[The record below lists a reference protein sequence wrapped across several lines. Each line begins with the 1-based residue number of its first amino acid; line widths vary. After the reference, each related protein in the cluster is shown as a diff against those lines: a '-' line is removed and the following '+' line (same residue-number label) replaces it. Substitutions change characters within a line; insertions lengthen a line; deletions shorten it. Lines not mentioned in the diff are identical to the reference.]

1 MYEYEAAKLHTK
13 LAMVD
18 DIVYVGSS
26 NFDYRSLYINLE
38 VMIRVKDS
46 AFAGLVRD
54 YFEHELAASKWITPE
69 LHRRRSN
76 PWRRIKWAVS
86 HFLVNIL
93 DYTVTRRLN
102 FRLER

>member
-1 MYEYEAAKLHTK
+1 ML
-13 LAMVD
+13 
-18 DIVYVGSS
+18 
-26 NFDYRSLYINLE
+26 
-38 VMIRVKDS
+38 RVKDA
-46 AFAGLVRD
+46 AFADVVRR
-54 YFEHELAASKWITPE
+54 YFDREVASSKWITPDI
-69 LHRRRSN
+69 HKRRSN